1 MANYNQ
7 FSIEF
12 KEENEMLFSILKGHF
27 DNIVKNSMGG
37 GIKVESE
44 EDV

>member
-12 KEENEMLFSILKGHF
+12 KEESEMLFSILKDHF

-37 GIKVESE
+37 IKVESE
-44 EDV
+44 DI